1 MLTHTEYCQWCHG
14 RGPSISVWTHKKMLW
29 QISAV
34 FLKSFTNTCSV
45 KEKCCLSS
53 PNHTEFRLS
62 SLQHGGWLT
71 VKTAVLPAFGQC
83 KDPEYVVLL
92 VFLLAELVPLVFY
105 FYSVI
110 FRGGDQRKWV
120 DTMIRSALMF
130 IIQRRRHY
138 DKATLCQLSD
148 LVHQQ
153 EAIPNFQELLEQ
165 WLNEL
170 TEKKVEVFHSLL
182 RR

>member
-1 MLTHTEYCQWCHG
+1 MLTQTEYCQWCHG

-34 FLKSFTNTCSV
+34 FLKSCTNTCLV
-45 KEKCCLSS
+45 KEKCCL
-53 PNHTEFRLS
+53 PRLNHTEFRLS
-62 SLQHGGWLT
+62 SLQHLVDGWL
-71 VKTAVLPAFGQC
+71 KTAVLPEFGQC
-83 KDPEYVVLL
+83 KDPEYVLL
-92 VFLLAELVPLVFY
+92 VFLLDELVPLVFY

-120 DTMIRSALMF
+120 DAMIRLALMF

>member
-1 MLTHTEYCQWCHG
+1 MAGALPYQSELTRRCCGKFPLFFRKALQTLGQ
-14 RGPSISVWTHKKMLW
+14 RKVLPSKPKPHRISTL
-29 QISAV
+29 ITTA
-34 FLKSFTNTCSV
+34 F
-45 KEKCCLSS
+45 
-53 PNHTEFRLS
+53 
-62 SLQHGGWLT
+62 GGWLT

-120 DTMIRSALMF
+120 DAMIRLALMF

>member
-1 MLTHTEYCQWCHG
+1 MVPWQ
-14 RGPSISVWTHKKMLW
+14 GPFHISLNSQEDVV
-29 QISAV
+29 AN
-34 FLKSFTNTCSV
+34 FRCFF
-45 KEKCCLSS
+45 EKLYKHLFGQRKVLPSKPKPHRITTLITTAFC
-53 PNHTEFRLS
+53 
-62 SLQHGGWLT
+62 GWLT
-71 VKTAVLPAFGQC
+71 VKTTVLPAFGQC
-83 KDPEYVVLL
+83 KDPEYILL
-92 VFLLAELVPLVFY
+92 VFLLDELVPLVFY

-120 DTMIRSALMF
+120 DAMMRLALMF